1 MLPVIFGRVLS
12 QFEYEPN
19 VELTKDAAR
28 EAYGKLA
35 MRASESTRKRQGC
48 AIFVD
53 QQQPSSGTLPPLCG
67 CVSFRVLSPY
77 SP

>member
-35 MRASESTRKRQGC
+35 MRASESTRKRQGVPFLLTNNNQV
-48 AIFVD
+48 AGH
-53 QQQPSSGTLPPLCG
+53 SLRLL
-67 CVSFRVLSPY
+67 RVE
-77 SP
+77 